1 MHLIIMPKK
10 QSWPPVISKREQER
24 REKFRQRLSRDLDNT
39 SLRVQRAE
47 KEKKNMKFRP
57 PLSGEWN
64 DLAPPAR
71 SMGTT
76 SLASRWEPSVL
87 PENVLNTISQAR
99 APSSPPGVLLAAQT
113 QRYVTCC

>member
-47 KEKKNMKFRP
+47 KEKKNMKFMKANKCCKIKNNH
-57 PLSGEWN
+57 L
-64 DLAPPAR
+64 
-71 SMGTT
+71 
-76 SLASRWEPSVL
+76 VL
-87 PENVLNTISQAR
+87 FT
-99 APSSPPGVLLAAQT
+99 
-113 QRYVTCC
+113 